1 MKIYNTL
8 TKKLEEFIPLN
19 KNKVGIYFCGMTV
32 QDSPHVGHLRAFLCG
47 DVLRRYLEYKGFEVR
62 YILNFTDI
70 DDKIIK
76 KSWEEKV
83 DWREIAQRYEKEYF
97 EVERIMNIKPASFYP
112 RATQHIEEIINLI
125 LILKEKGFAYES
137 GGNVWYDVSKFKSY
151 GKLSGKNIDELIEG
165 ARVEPDPSKR
175 DPLDFS
181 LWKVQKE
188 NEPYFYS
195 PFGKG
200 RPGWHIECSA
210 MSMKYLGE
218 TFDIHGGGEDLIF
231 PHHENEIAQS
241 EGATGKEFV
250 RYWFHNAPVNLKGE
264 KMSKSTGLFFR
275 VLDVLKEYSPNV
287 LKFFLLRAHYKSKI
301 EYSKELLDDAK
312 AGWERIENFIN
323 KGEIKEIEIKNP
335 ETREYLK
342 KFEEYMDDDLNT
354 PKVFSL
360 IFELVKIG
368 NIYYEKKDER
378 FLEIKSLILLI
389 LKILGF
395 SEAKEKFE
403 SKIVDDL
410 LNIIIEV
417 RQRLREEKRF
427 DLSDKIREDL
437 KNLGIIVEDKKEGSS
452 YRFI

>member
-1 MKIYNTL
+1 MRIYNTL
-8 TKKLEEFIPLN
+8 SKKLEEFVPL
-19 KNKVGIYFCGMTV
+19 KENKVGIYFCGMTV
-32 QDSPHVGHLRAFLCG
+32 QDSPHLGHLRAFLCG
-47 DVLRRYLEYKGFEVR
+47 DILRRYLEYKGFEVR

-97 EVERIMNIKPASFYP
+97 EVEKIMNIKPASFYP

-125 LILKEKGFAYES
+125 SILKEKGFAYES
-137 GGNVWYDVSKFKSY
+137 GGNVWYDVSKFNGY

-165 ARVEPDPSKR
+165 ARVEPDPTKR

-181 LWKVQKE
+181 LWKAQKE

-250 RYWFHNAPVNLKGE
+250 KYWFHNAPVNLRGE
-264 KMSKSTGLFFR
+264 KMSKSTGLFFK

-287 LKFFLLRAHYKSKI
+287 LKFFLLRAHYRSKI
-301 EYSKELLDDAK
+301 EYSKELLEDAK

-323 KGEIKEIEIKNP
+323 KDKIKKIEIKSP
-335 ETREYLK
+335 EIKEYLK
-342 KFEEYMDDDLNT
+342 KFEDYMDDDLNT

-360 IFELVKIG
+360 IFELVRIG
-368 NIYYEKKDER
+368 NIYYEKNDER
-378 FLEIKSLILLI
+378 FFEIKSLVLLI
-389 LKILGF
+389 LKVLGF
-395 SEAKEKFE
+395 SSFEKEVE
-403 SKIVDDL
+403 SKIIDDL

-437 KNLGIIVEDKKEGSS
+437 KKLGIIIEDKKERSF

>member
-8 TKKLEEFIPLN
+8 TKKVEEFKPI
-19 KNKVGIYFCGMTV
+19 KENKVSIYFCGMTV

-47 DVLRRYLEYKGFEVR
+47 DILRRYLEYKGFEVK

-97 EVERIMNIKPASFYP
+97 EVERVMNIKPASFYP
-112 RATQHIEEIINLI
+112 RATQHIEEIIDLI
-125 LILKEKGFAYES
+125 SILKEKGFAYES
-137 GGNVWYDVSKFKSY
+137 GGNVWYDVSKFNGY
-151 GKLSGKNIDELIEG
+151 GKLSGKNIDQLIEG
-165 ARVEPDPSKR
+165 ARVEPDPTKR

-181 LWKVQKE
+181 LWKAKKE

-210 MSMKYLGE
+210 MSMKYLGN

-250 RYWFHNAPVNLKGE
+250 KYWFHNAPVNLKGE

-275 VLDVLKEYSPNV
+275 VLDVLRDYSPDA
-287 LKFFLLRAHYKSKI
+287 LKFFLLKAHYRSKI
-301 EYSKELLDDAK
+301 EYSQELLEDAK
-312 AGWERIENFIN
+312 AGWERIRNFIN
-323 KGEIKEIEIKNP
+323 KGEIKKVEIKNP
-335 ETREYLK
+335 EIKEYLK
-342 KFEEYMDDDLNT
+342 KFEDYMDDDLNT

-360 IFELVKIG
+360 IFELVKMG
-368 NIYYEKKDER
+368 NIYYEKNDER
-378 FLEIKSLILLI
+378 FLEIKSLVLLI
-389 LKILGF
+389 LKVLGF
-395 SEAKEKFE
+395 SHQEKKFE

-410 LNIIIEV
+410 LNIIIEI
-417 RQRLREEKRF
+417 RQRLREEKNF
-427 DLSDKIREDL
+427 SLSDKIREDL
-437 KNLGIIVEDKKEGSS
+437 KNLGIIVEDKKEKSF

>member
-8 TKKLEEFIPLN
+8 TKKLEEFIPL
-19 KNKVGIYFCGMTV
+19 KENKVGIYFCGMTV
-32 QDSPHVGHLRAFLCG
+32 QDSPHVGHLRAFLAG
-47 DVLRRYLEYKGFEVR
+47 DILRRYLEYKGFEVR

-125 LILKEKGFAYES
+125 SILKEKGFAYES
-137 GGNVWYDVSKFKSY
+137 GGNVWYDVSKFNGY
-151 GKLSGKNIDELIEG
+151 GKLSGKNIDELMEG
-165 ARVEPDPSKR
+165 ARVEPDPTKK

-181 LWKVQKE
+181 LWKAQKE

-287 LKFFLLRAHYKSKI
+287 LKFFLLKPHYRSKI

-312 AGWERIENFIN
+312 SGWERIENFIN
-323 KGEIKEIEIKNP
+323 KGEIKSIEIKSP
-335 ETREYLK
+335 EIKEYLK

-360 IFELVKIG
+360 IFELVRTG
-368 NIYYEKKDER
+368 NIYYEKNDER
-378 FLEIKSLILLI
+378 FLEIKSLVILI
-389 LKILGF
+389 LKVLGF
-395 SEAKEKFE
+395 SQIEKKIE
-403 SKIVDDL
+403 SRLIDDL

-437 KNLGIIVEDKKEGSS
+437 KNLGIIIEDKKEKSS

>member
-8 TKKLEEFIPLN
+8 KKEKEDFKPLRE
-19 KNKVGIYFCGMTV
+19 NKVGIYFCGMTV
-32 QDSPHVGHLRAFLCG
+32 QDSPHIGHLRAFLSG
-47 DVLRRYLEYKGFEVR
+47 DLLRRYLEYKGYEVK

-76 KSWEEKV
+76 KANEEKV
-83 DWREIAQRYEKEYF
+83 DFREIAQRYEKEYF
-97 EVERIMNIKPASFYP
+97 EVEKIMNIKPASFYP
-112 RATQHIEEIINLI
+112 RATQHIEEIVKLI
-125 LILKEKGFAYES
+125 IILKEKGFAYES
-137 GGNVWYDVSKFKSY
+137 GGNVWYDVSKFENY
-151 GKLSGKNIDELIEG
+151 GKLSGKRQEELLEG
-165 ARVEPDPSKR
+165 ARVEPDPTKF

-181 LWKVQKE
+181 LWKKRKE

-195 PFGKG
+195 PFGEG

-218 TFDIHGGGEDLIF
+218 TFDIHGGGQDLIF

-250 RYWFHNAPVNLKGE
+250 KYWFHNAPVNLKGE
-264 KMSKSTGLFFR
+264 KMSKSIGIFVK
-275 VLDVLKEYSPNV
+275 VLDIVKEINPNV
-287 LKFFLLRAHYKSKI
+287 LKFFLLKSHYRSPI
-301 EYSKELLDDAK
+301 EYEDSLIYEAK
-312 AGWERIENFIN
+312 SGWERIENFIN
-323 KGEIKEIEIKNP
+323 KGEIKEVNIKSPEIK
-335 ETREYLK
+335 EYLK

-360 IFELVKIG
+360 IFELIRLG
-368 NIYYEKKDER
+368 NIYYEKNDER
-378 FLEIKSLILLI
+378 FLEIKSLIILI

-395 SEAKEKFE
+395 SNFEKKLEAK
-403 SKIVDDL
+403 IIDDL

-437 KNLGIIVEDKKEGSS
+437 KNLGIILEDKKEGTS
-452 YRFI
+452 YRIL